1 MQNCFVFQNHRLAVE
16 GALIDCEQIHVVLIA
31 ATARSEKME
40 HSTYDAI
47 TPCRETIEAPRD
59 IKYTVMGISLQVHQ
73 AVCCSMSLLS
83 GED

>member
-1 MQNCFVFQNHRLAVE
+1 MIV
-16 GALIDCEQIHVVLIA
+16 CEQIHVVLIA

-59 IKYTVMGISLQVHQ
+59 IKYTVMGISLSSPSSGLLFDEF
-73 AVCCSMSLLS
+73 AVWKRLKYNNS
-83 GED
+83 